1 MTSWHNSC
9 IIKNIRVTIFYQ
21 ENKMY
26 SPQLI
31 KHRVCFAFF
40 AFGLCL
46 AAIHGTCGEFKL
58 NQSNEATTNFVEV
71 VEIKSFIL
79 KNDFTFDMTFGS

>member
-1 MTSWHNSC
+1 M
-9 IIKNIRVTIFYQ
+9 I
-21 ENKMY
+21 

-46 AAIHGTCGEFKL
+46 AVIHGACSG
-58 NQSNEATTNFVEV
+58 SNLEHGFHLTMISDL
-71 VEIKSFIL
+71 EIIVSRHL
-79 KNDFTFDMTFGS
+79 

>member
-1 MTSWHNSC
+1 MN
-9 IIKNIRVTIFYQ
+9 
-21 ENKMY
+21 

-46 AAIHGTCGEFKL
+46 AAIHGTCGEFRL
-58 NQSNEATTNFVEV
+58 NQSDHATTHFVKV

-79 KNDFTFDMTFGS
+79 KNDLIVEMTFGG